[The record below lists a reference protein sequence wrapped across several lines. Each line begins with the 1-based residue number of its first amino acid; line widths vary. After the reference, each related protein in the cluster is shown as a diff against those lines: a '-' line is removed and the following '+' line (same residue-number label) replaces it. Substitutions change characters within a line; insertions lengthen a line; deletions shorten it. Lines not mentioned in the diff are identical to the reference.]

1 MEEIMKL
8 AMPVSPYPTFPCKRE
23 KEQSK
28 HDANFIFSSVHALL
42 SLVLLTLS
50 ASLAA
55 VEIPHR
61 IEAHYDLQ
69 VRGVTLAKVHEVFLR
84 EGDQYHIESVTKP
97 VGLLA
102 LFKPETII
110 ATSEGD
116 IGVHGLLP
124 FKYIHKRT
132 QDSYKNSAA
141 EFDWTNHEL
150 IHRDNSG
157 IRQLPLAEGTQ
168 DRLSMMYQFVV
179 EPPRGRLEIKIDMTN
194 GSMIEKMHYQVK
206 PEQIVTTSFGT
217 MRSYNLT
224 SLPLNVAK
232 KSNVW
237 LAVDHSFVP
246 CKVVFTEDGSNSL
259 EQVLT
264 DLKIVP

>member
-1 MEEIMKL
+1 M
-8 AMPVSPYPTFPCKRE
+8 R
-23 KEQSK
+23 
-28 HDANFIFSSVHALL
+28 ALL
-42 SLVLLTLS
+42 SLILLSIST
-50 ASLAA
+50 AVVA

-61 IEAHYDLQ
+61 IEASYDLQ
-69 VRGVTLAKVHEVFLR
+69 VKGVTLAKVREVFTR

-102 LFKPETII
+102 LFKPETIV

-116 IGVHGLLP
+116 IGEHGLLP
-124 FKYIHKRT
+124 LKYTHKRV
-132 QDSYKNSAA
+132 QDSHKNSAA
-141 EFDWTNHEL
+141 EFDWTRHEL
-150 IHRDNSG
+150 IHRDNGG
-157 IRQLPLAEGTQ
+157 IRQLNLAEGTQ

-179 EPPRGRLEIKIDMTN
+179 EPPRGKLEVKLDMTN

-206 PEQIVTTSFGT
+206 PEQTVTTSFGT

-259 EQVLT
+259 TQILT